1 MKQSEVKQLK
11 SLTLAYIGDAIYE
24 LYVRE
29 HLIES
34 GKVKVNALHRS
45 AVQFVSAKAQ
55 AKVLNYWL
63 EHQYLDP
70 EEEAVVRRGRNAK
83 SGTIPK
89 NTDVLTYRHSTAFE
103 CLIGFHYLNHNQER
117 LDKLIH
123 EAIMFIEKE
132 VD

>member
-70 EEEAVVRRGRNAK
+70 EEEAVARRGRNAK